1 MVLIIIIYYLLSIAL
16 GLWWTMLDVW
26 IFSIFGIQLANSSSP
41 ILFSPSFKLICLLHV
56 LLICLLHV
64 FLIDITT
71 SSTWIHLIYL
81 STVDITLQLLF
92 AGCILDAIYNY

>member
-56 LLICLLHV
+56 

-81 STVDITLQLLF
+81 STVDSTLQLLF
-92 AGCILDAIYNY
+92 AGYILDAIYNY